1 MSNQRCFI
9 DSCKSFGCIQK
20 AKASAQTQY
29 HGPRYFRSKHNDRG
43 RYQPCIN
50 VSSCYQ
56 EYKMDQ
62 TRWEEMRKTQHVWI
76 SQKAKTAKI
85 ATVRIN
91 WAHSY
96 CCKCCFK
103 KLLWIFF
110 SSFGKSVQIAL
121 DVTNL
126 HFFSIQSIHSPQV
139 AICQEESTA
148 VPGIACQVLPK
159 NQLAQL
165 KMSPTHER
173 SITRPFGSHSPFRHR
188 HIDPFCNYVLQ
199 VALSFRSLVK
209 RKSSVPGICPPPCY
223 TRRLLRMSMPGDF
236 DFLNFLNFAV
246 SRKKFLQ
253 CHPMSCHLW
262 TSCRWSLD

>member
-1 MSNQRCFI
+1 MFIATLEFGLRQGLRNDRHHQVLKSHQLGPRPMSNQRCFI

-110 SSFGKSVQIAL
+110 SSFGKSVRIAL

-126 HFFSIQSIHSPQV
+126 HFFPSNLSTRLKWQSAKKS
-139 AICQEESTA
+139 
-148 VPGIACQVLPK
+148 
-159 NQLAQL
+159 QLQFPASL
-165 KMSPTHER
+165 AR
-173 SITRPFGSHSPFRHR
+173 SFQRISW
-188 HIDPFCNYVLQ
+188 
-199 VALSFRSLVK
+199 LSWK
-209 RKSSVPGICPPPCY
+209 
-223 TRRLLRMSMPGDF
+223 
-236 DFLNFLNFAV
+236 
-246 SRKKFLQ
+246 
-253 CHPMSCHLW
+253 CHLRTKGRSPGLSVVIRHSGTGTLTHSATMYCKW
-262 TSCRWSLD
+262 PFPSKVW